1 MNRFLWISG
10 ACASLLTATATAG
23 GSGAVAIRENA
34 ASGGKP
40 NVRVTGS
47 TNMTTK
53 VVVQTIGPDGARNV
67 KVFNSGDA
75 GESAA
80 HPGEAAPAVT
90 WLGVTTESASD
101 ELRAQLSL
109 DPGVGLT
116 VFGVSPGGPAAKAGL
131 KVHDILTRFG
141 DQILMDPDQLKNLV
155 RAKKAGECVALSYLR
170 KGKVATAEL
179 TLGEHA
185 EPAADAVHVI
195 NLGDFTVDVNQLLQ
209 QMPQIQRQ
217 LSGAVSGVSTSF
229 SFSIGD
235 GGGGAWGAGGQVQAF
250 GHGASGD
257 RSAEDVESILKNLKF
272 DDTNVSRMVQE
283 AVRKALKD
291 AQAAP
296 EK

>member
-1 MNRFLWISG
+1 MKRLLWISG
-10 ACASLLTATATAG
+10 ACASLLAATATAG
-23 GSGAVAIRENA
+23 GSGTVTGRKKA

-40 NVRVTGS
+40 NVQVISS

-53 VVVQTIGPDGARNV
+53 VVVQTIGPDGVRNV
-67 KVFNSGDA
+67 QVFNSGDA
-75 GESAA
+75 GERAA
-80 HPGEAAPAVT
+80 EPGEKAPTVT

-101 ELRAQLSL
+101 ELRDQLAL

-131 KVHDILTRFG
+131 QTHDILTRFG

-155 RAKKAGECVALSYLR
+155 HIKKAGDRVALTYLH
-170 KGKVATAEL
+170 KGKEVTAEL
-179 TLGEHA
+179 TLGEHV
-185 EPAADAVHVI
+185 EPAAEAVQII
-195 NLGDFTVDVNQLLQ
+195 NLGDFNVDVNQLLQ

-217 LSGAVSGVSTSF
+217 ISGAVSGVSTSF
-229 SFSIGD
+229 SFSTGD
-235 GGGGAWGAGGQVQAF
+235 GGGGAWGAGGQAQTF
-250 GHGASGD
+250 GHGGSG
-257 RSAEDVESILKNLKF
+257 RSSPEDVDAILKNLKLN
-272 DDTNVSRMVQE
+272 DTNVSRMVEE